1 MSAWFYD
8 YRVSSTKLMLN
19 YTLAILFNPS
29 RLLKINPKSGKSL
42 ERFYYMTQKCHPV
55 IQFTALQN
63 EETGALQKREPDS
76 L

>member
-19 YTLAILFNPS
+19 YALAVLFNPS

-42 ERFYYMTQKCHPV
+42 ERFYYMTQKYHPV

-63 EETGALQKREPDS
+63 EETGALQKREPDR